1 MKEQKVIVLSGSDYA
16 SEMQVRINEMI
27 NEGWFVVSVTAQHV
41 ATGSSQ
47 SSPARGGYL
56 IVLEK

>member
-27 NEGWFVVSVTAQHV
+27 DEGWFVVSVTAQHV
-41 ATGSSQ
+41 AGSSQ
-47 SSPARGGYL
+47 TSPARGGYL

>member
-47 SSPARGGYL
+47 SSARGGYL